1 MSDKLELALALAHL
15 TLGESPVGEL
25 PTVEP
30 TKKKFVKPT
39 VKTVK
44 AEPTKVVKAATLTL
58 KTEPVKESVKAKPAK
73 ESVKESANAK
83 PAKAKPAKESVKA
96 EPAKEPAKVE
106 PVKESTT
113 AVKAEPAK
121 PSYTE
126 IMTAIKE
133 ECKKIH
139 LSYASKGDGR
149 IVSALK
155 ETEYLELLQKGFKTN
170 YPSMTFEIPKDRYWY
185 DLRIESIPINLKITT
200 GGTDNAFNKVAILYT
215 LTGKEIETK
224 NMNYNKFYKFYKDNP
239 KKTVRDL
246 LTEYHYL
253 VVEKKT
259 GDILLKSILDIHTYK
274 TNPCNILQIN
284 WTNEF
289 KECAYCTEDF
299 VQKGKS
305 LLSTAQ
311 TSLRQSMESMKD
323 FLEAEL

>member
-1 MSDKLELALALAHL
+1 MSDKLELALAHL
-15 TLGESPVGEL
+15 TLGDSPVGEL

-39 VKTVK
+39 VKSIAAKAEPVK
-44 AEPTKVVKAATLTL
+44 AEP
-58 KTEPVKESVKAKPAK
+58 
-73 ESVKESANAK
+73 
-83 PAKAKPAKESVKA
+83 VKA
-96 EPAKEPAKVE
+96 EPVKAEKPVKAVKAEKAEPVKTEKPVKAEKVE
-106 PVKESTT
+106 PVKV
-113 AVKAEPAK
+113 VKADLIKPATLVLVEPVKVETTK

-155 ETEYLELLQKGFKTN
+155 ETEYLELLQKGFETN

-215 LTGKEIETK
+215 LTGKEVETK

-284 WTNEF
+284 WANEF

-311 TSLRQSMESMKD
+311 TSLRQSMASMKD
-323 FLEAEL
+323 FLDAEL